1 LFESREGYHYINP
14 GRKARLP
21 SMALVEGLRGGD
33 EAVEALKFFLLP
45 IREDEGGP
53 KDLESLFKGLPFV
66 VVAAP
71 TPN

>member
-1 LFESREGYHYINP
+1 
-14 GRKARLP
+14 
-21 SMALVEGLRGGD
+21 MALVEGLRGGD